1 MITPPQ
7 RPLRSHTPPRQA
19 EDDDEHRPQSSLD
32 PCPLRAGGDS
42 GGGRGGRLSHGGGP
56 DHYLRHTDASLRK
69 SGFISMI
76 FVYLMTLA
84 IVLFLV
90 WLARSRRNAQEL
102 SPQASLPSRGWTI
115 GAWFIPVVNFF
126 VPRQF
131 VLDIGR
137 ASSASWAQ
145 KRDTTLVNLW
155 WGAWITHVLVFMVGS
170 RLAPGS
176 MALLVVAEALMIAA
190 AVLLGLVI
198 QRITAL
204 QSTAIGATVPV
215 DPLAQT

>member
-1 MITPPQ
+1 MTSTVRKAPWI
-7 RPLRSHTPPRQA
+7 LARSAQA
-19 EDDDEHRPQSSLD
+19 AIAAAAVADAF
-32 PCPLRAGGDS
+32 RAAAV
-42 GGGRGGRLSHGGGP
+42 R
-56 DHYLRHTDASLRK
+56 DHYLDHTAASLHE

-76 FVYLMTLA
+76 FVYLMALA

-102 SPQASLPSRGWTI
+102 SPQASVPSRGWTI

-126 VPRQF
+126 VPRRF

-137 ASSASWAQ
+137 ASSASWEE

-155 WGAWITHVLVFMVGS
+155 WVAWITHALVLTVAS
-170 RLAPGS
+170 WTAPGS
-176 MALLVVAEALMIAA
+176 MAFLVLAEALMIVA

-198 QRITAL
+198 ERITAL
-204 QSTAIGATVPV
+204 QSSALGATVPV
-215 DPLAQT
+215 APLAQA

>member
-1 MITPPQ
+1 MTSTAPKAPWI
-7 RPLRSHTPPRQA
+7 LARSAQA
-19 EDDDEHRPQSSLD
+19 AIAAAAVAD
-32 PCPLRAGGDS
+32 PF
-42 GGGRGGRLSHGGGP
+42 RGAAVR
-56 DHYLRHTDASLRK
+56 DHYLHHTDASLHN
-69 SGFISMI
+69 SAFISMI
-76 FVYLMTLA
+76 FLYLMTFA

-137 ASSASWAQ
+137 ASSASWEE
-145 KRDTTLVNLW
+145 KRGATLVNLW
-155 WGAWITHVLVFMVGS
+155 WVAWITHAVVIVVGG
-170 RLAPGS
+170 RVAPGS
-176 MALLVVAEALMIAA
+176 MAFLVVAEALVIAA

-198 QRITAL
+198 ERITAL
-204 QSTAIGATVPV
+204 QSAALGATVPV
-215 DPLAQT
+215 APLAQT

>member
-1 MITPPQ
+1 MTSTVRKAAPWI
-7 RPLRSHTPPRQA
+7 LARSAQTA
-19 EDDDEHRPQSSLD
+19 TAAAAVADVF
-32 PCPLRAGGDS
+32 RAAAV
-42 GGGRGGRLSHGGGP
+42 R
-56 DHYLRHTDASLRK
+56 DHYLRHTDASLHE

-76 FVYLMTLA
+76 FVYLVTLA

-102 SPQASLPSRGWTI
+102 SPRASVPSRGWTI

-126 VPRQF
+126 VPRRI

-137 ASSASWAQ
+137 ASSASWQQ

-155 WGAWITHVLVFMVGS
+155 WAAWITHAVVLVVGG
-170 RLAPGS
+170 RVAPGS
-176 MALLVVAEALMIAA
+176 MVFLVVAEALMIAA

-198 QRITAL
+198 ERITAL
-204 QSTAIGATVPV
+204 QSAALGATVPV
-215 DPLAQT
+215 APLAQA